1 MNGASLRHWV
11 ARALI
16 EVNGAPSAHLLRTG
30 LSLALYPVSMPASPI
45 QNYLDGLLARLAPLS
60 AGRVADYIPELQLA
74 NPDWFGIC
82 IATHDG
88 HVYEVGDARQPFT
101 IQSISK
107 PLSYGLALEQQGEAA
122 VLARIGVEPSGDAFN
137 AISLHPRTG
146 TPLNPL
152 INAGAIATCGL
163 VRGRSAAEK
172 MAHILDTFSR
182 YAGRQLDI
190 DERIYR
196 SESETGH
203 RNRAI
208 GWMLRNFGVLEDDP
222 TATLEAYFQQCSIR
236 VTCRDLA
243 LMGAT
248 LANGG
253 VNPLTGV
260 RAIRA
265 ELCQQCPLGDG
276 HLRHVRRLGRV
287 DVPHRPAGQERG
299 GRRHPGGAAGPAGDR
314 GVFAAPRCPGQQCA
328 RGRGVPGTG
337 IRPGAA
343 PF

>member
-172 MAHILDTFSR
+172 MAISWTPSR
-182 YAGRQLDI
+182 VMPGASSTSTNASTVRK
-190 DERIYR
+190 
-196 SESETGH
+196 
-203 RNRAI
+203 AK
-208 GWMLRNFGVLEDDP
+208 P
-222 TATLEAYFQQCSIR
+222 ATATAPSAGC
-236 VTCRDLA
+236 C
-243 LMGAT
+243 
-248 LANGG
+248 
-253 VNPLTGV
+253 
-260 RAIRA
+260 AISVSWRTT
-265 ELCQQCPLGDG
+265 PPP
-276 HLRHVRRLGRV
+276 RWK
-287 DVPHRPAGQERG
+287 PISSS
-299 GRRHPGGAAGPAGDR
+299 
-314 GVFAAPRCPGQQCA
+314 APSG
-328 RGRGVPGTG
+328 
-337 IRPGAA
+337 
-343 PF
+343 